1 MTRVEVVL
9 LISLLAVGGAAE
21 SLASEAEG
29 GRGRFVREYW
39 YEPGIE
45 HGNPRFDGRFRVNA
59 PEVVLDPRFMYRSEV
74 RENGLMMILI
84 DEDLARL
91 SGAELYL
98 EIWGGHP
105 KSGEKRVT
113 VNGRSTHVL
122 PDAGTAHSCTH
133 SYPTVPLKVT
143 DLVNGYNALQFAVDQ
158 GETFWG
164 HFIVDSAALRVE
176 LAEDHPDLAGS
187 GIAGFEARVTADPGP
202 GEMIE
207 LALAGPALSRVA
219 RVDYTGRYEGYDENG
234 STRSLDWHGFSK
246 KREPTAHLGT
256 ATEAPFRVSWD
267 TSMLP
272 TQDDMSV
279 RAVVRFEGR
288 PELLYVTPTTGGLV
302 TAARRDST
310 VSVHH
315 CVDLPKP
322 FWSRAGE
329 RRTCRIELDVDP
341 AGMERADLHVVVWDG
356 GRGTVDAYFT
366 LNGEPLGV
374 AGEGTHDVL
383 YRVVPLDPA
392 SLREGPNRV
401 ELLSD
406 TDHHGIEILLPGPA
420 LVVRSRGSAD
430 GGTP

>member
-1 MTRVEVVL
+1 MTRVEGALLVL
-9 LISLLAVGGAAE
+9 LLAAGAAE
-21 SLASEAEG
+21 SPASETEG
-29 GRGRFVREYW
+29 KHGRFVREYW

-91 SGAELYL
+91 TGAELYL

-122 PDAGTAHSCTH
+122 PDVGTAHSCTH

-164 HFIVDSAALRVE
+164 HFIVDGAALRVE
-176 LAEDHPDLAGS
+176 MAEDHPDLAEA
-187 GIAGFEARVTADPGP
+187 GIAGFEARVTAAPGP
-202 GEMIE
+202 GETIE
-207 LALAGPALSRVA
+207 LSLEGAALSRVA
-219 RVDYTGRYEGYDENG
+219 RVDYVGRYDGYDENG

-246 KREPTAHLGT
+246 KREPVAHLGT
-256 ATEAPFRVSWD
+256 ATKPPFGVGWD

-272 TQDDMSV
+272 TQDGMSV
-279 RAVVRFEGR
+279 RAVVRFEGH
-288 PELLYVTPTTGGLV
+288 PELLYRTPTTDGLA
-302 TAARRDST
+302 TPDHDST
-310 VSVHH
+310 VSAHH
-315 CVDLPKP
+315 CADLPQP

-329 RRTCRIELDVDP
+329 RRTCRIDLDVDP
-341 AGMERADLHVVVWDG
+341 GEIEGADLHVVLWDG
-356 GRGTVDAYFT
+356 GRGSVDAPFT
-366 LNGEPLGV
+366 VNGEAV
-374 AGEGTHDVL
+374 DVDGEGAHDVL
-383 YRVVPLDPA
+383 YRIVPLDP
-392 SLREGPNRV
+392 SILQKGPNRI

-420 LVVRSRGSAD
+420 LVVRSGGPHD